1 MAFSI
6 GNIITLLVVLIILAL
21 YRQFDKNNR
30 SLEKLKRYSDKIKE
44 ELDIYVDEKT
54 VEVKNFAIDLE
65 VHHKTGKEILSR
77 IQSLEEQLDSKAGH
91 VDKIYEKINGYDKVL
106 NELNTM
112 TLKVQ
117 ENLNRLHEES
127 EFVDKVGKR
136 VKDAGLSVRQ
146 LEKSLTEIK
155 KDFSKQNLKDLQT
168 IRALVAKDTKEY
180 ISKLHKTIE
189 KSSIRIKELE
199 AEVSKFESR
208 KDEMVREAV
217 NTMRGNFDEQIYKA
231 EQAGEQLESSFR
243 EHIDGALNEKVHQTE
258 SLKEEMDSLLT
269 GLSSQMNEK
278 SDLLNRMLEDFT
290 RNVNS
295 IESDYTK
302 SLQNTAARG
311 RKLEDEAFDTLK
323 EDINT
328 RIGTER
334 KEFSKQLEE
343 VRNSLYEDFSQF
355 QNTFSSYMQSTD
367 TKYKTNITDFNDLE
381 QKLRTKFL
389 NMEKSVSEYEEEIT
403 YRFSRIEEIG
413 SDLDD
418 LDKNLRSAMDRT
430 ALRIEEEFSAY
441 EKDLEGQREGYKQK
455 FNSEMEDITLSLSS
469 LEKELNDLKTR
480 AYENVSEKLK
490 IFEDDF
496 FTNLQTRNIKMEEK
510 FLEWKKNMEQ
520 SLTDLAAQT
529 TNDLE
534 LTRKKNN
541 EELQQKFQEF
551 RSKIFDQHDKFEEQV
566 SSFQMSIEDRLKESD
581 SSIVTVTNE
590 IKNDILQVKESSTA
604 LFTREFTDYKISVTD
619 ELTKSS
625 REVDNK
631 LKNLEELLEG
641 RNKEILTTLETTQSD
656 VTVWQT
662 KVLHQFQEAETEL
675 QTHYGDLRSEVFDNI
690 TQIKS
695 DFESQRDDLIISTQE
710 ERARLK
716 NELKEIGNGV
726 VNLEG
731 DLRKRIEEAFENF
744 NREYE
749 GFYLEIQKKNRE
761 MQSELEK
768 RIKEFR
774 TISQDTKEK
783 SEQLQN
789 KLFGKIEENYKVL
802 SVNLQEIDKR
812 QKNFISQTKIFTRA
826 DSLKVSLQ
834 ESIEDLK
841 NELTRVEAQENG
853 IREAERKFVFIKK
866 LGDEVS
872 SKMNRFMA
880 EKRRIEEME
889 GDFKKLINI
898 SQAVDQK
905 LLQVTGAHDDLQSIH
920 IKIKH
925 IEELEKETEAR
936 YDRLEK
942 KNQVIDATTE
952 SIDKNFQFLEELEGQ
967 VRSLKNVVTSIPD
980 QIHEISNKIEPL
992 SKNKKKAD
1000 DAIEKLKNL
1009 DTLLGDIEKRTENMQ
1024 KAREWL
1030 AKTETR
1036 LEEVNKQAQTQ
1047 VKLLGT
1053 LLKEGG
1059 KSGPSSKGAPSM
1071 GTREVVTRLAHQ
1083 GWSVKEIASTTKLS
1097 RGEVELI
1104 LELIP
1109 KK

>member
-1 MAFSI
+1 MVFSI

-21 YRQFDKNNR
+21 YRQLDKNNR
-30 SLEKLKRYSDKIKE
+30 SLEKIKRYSDKIKE

-91 VDKIYEKINGYDKVL
+91 VEKLYEKINGYDKVL

-136 VKDAGLSVRQ
+136 VKDAGLSVMQ

-180 ISKLHKTIE
+180 VSKLHKTIE
-189 KSSIRIKELE
+189 NSSIRIKELE
-199 AEVSKFESR
+199 DVVSKFEAR
-208 KDEMVREAV
+208 KDVMVREAV
-217 NTMRGNFDEQIYKA
+217 DTMSGNFDEQIYRA

-243 EHIDGALNEKVHQTE
+243 EHIDKVLNEKAHQTD
-258 SLKEEMDSLLT
+258 SLKEEMDSLIT
-269 GLSSQMNEK
+269 ELSSQMNEK
-278 SDLLNRMLEDFT
+278 SDLFNRMLEDFT
-290 RNVNS
+290 RDVNS
-295 IESDYTK
+295 IKSDYTK

-328 RIGTER
+328 RIETER

-343 VRNSLYEDFSQF
+343 VRNSLNEDFSQF

-367 TKYKTNITDFNDLE
+367 TKYKTNLTDFNDFE

-389 NMEKSVSEYEEEIT
+389 NMEKNISDYEEGIT

-430 ALRIEEEFSAY
+430 AFRIEEEFSAY

-455 FNSEMEDITLSLSS
+455 FNSEMEEIALSLSS
-469 LEKELNDLKTR
+469 LENELNDLKTR
-480 AYENVSEKLK
+480 AYENVSQKLK

-496 FTNLQTRNIKMEEK
+496 FANLQTRNIEMEEK
-510 FLEWKKNMEQ
+510 FLEWQKNMDQ
-520 SLTDLAAQT
+520 SLVDLSAQT
-529 TNDLE
+529 SNDLE
-534 LTRKKNN
+534 LARKKNN
-541 EELQQKFQEF
+541 EELQQRFQEL
-551 RSKIFDQHDKFEEQV
+551 RSKIFSQHDKFEEKV
-566 SSFQMSIEDRLKESD
+566 SSFQMSIEERLKESD
-581 SSIVTVTNE
+581 SSIETVTNE

-604 LFTREFTDYKISVTD
+604 LFTREFTDYKVSVTD
-619 ELTKSS
+619 EMTKYS

-641 RNKEILTTLETTQSD
+641 RGKEIIAALETTQSD

-662 KVLHQFQEAETEL
+662 KVLHQFQEAETDL

-731 DLRKRIEEAFENF
+731 DLRKRTEEAFENF

-774 TISQDTKEK
+774 IISQDTKEK

-872 SKMNRFMA
+872 SKLNRFMA

-942 KNQVIDATTE
+942 KNHVIDATTE
-952 SIDKNFQFLEELEGQ
+952 SIDKNFQFLEDLEGQ

-1009 DTLLGDIEKRTENMQ
+1009 DTLLNDIENRTENMQ

-1036 LEEVNKQAQTQ
+1036 LEEVNKQAQAQ

-1059 KSGPSSKGAPSM
+1059 KSGSSSKGAPSM
-1071 GTREVVTRLAHQ
+1071 DTREVVTRLAHQ
-1083 GWSVKEIASTTKLS
+1083 GWSVKEIASATKLS